1 MVGAIQRT
9 FDPLLL
15 AVEGL
20 DGVMPQPEGV
30 NDNNPPKKQKG
41 ETRRVS
47 HTSGSNHY
55 HIADRRLDR
64 RSKCIVTS
72 SDVFREREAH
82 PT

>member
-1 MVGAIQRT
+1 MVGAKQRT

-30 NDNNPPKKQKG
+30 NETTHRKQKG

-64 RSKCIVTS
+64 RSKCIVTL